1 MKKISNL
8 LQAIFVLSC
17 AFGSNF
23 TYAVLTSYSPAGGT
37 YNLNLNSAA
46 VVSSTTATGSDG
58 NIYYPITPPNQS
70 GIVVNETNSN
80 PTGMVECQANYLQGD
95 YKYWLGSGHA
105 YHRIFSYMPEAGLSI
120 NGLPAYKINAN
131 TFFTIYSRQNLVNQW
146 VKISSQ
152 GCSIWQTGPL
162 PASFF
167 TVQFPFEIR
176 IYVKN
181 VPIDGNIIIPDVL
194 LAGYSRIFQNQGV
207 VPDYNVPADKATILL
222 KLNSS
227 VVKFPSSC
235 KVNINNLNIEHDFLD
250 STSFN
255 SIVSRYVTYEC
266 LRSEPVRLMLDYVT
280 DSDPEKRVP
289 LKSGNNTIYTEL
301 MLYDEQSNKKGKVIE
316 TTIDGIKNIRV
327 ESHLSGSSAEPGDY
341 RGNAWLIASFI

>member
-8 LQAIFVLSC
+8 LQAIFVFSC

-23 TYAVLTSYSPAGGT
+23 TYAALTSYSPAGGT

-46 VVSSTTATGSDG
+46 VVSSATATGSDG
-58 NIYYPITPPNQS
+58 NKYYPITPPNQS
-70 GIVVNETNSN
+70 GIVVNEINSN
-80 PTGMVECQANYLQGD
+80 PTGMVECLANYLQGS
-95 YKYWLGSGHA
+95 YKYFLGKQFA
-105 YHRIFSYMPEAGLSI
+105 YHRIFSYMPEAGVSI
-120 NGLPAYKINAN
+120 NGLRAYKINAN
-131 TFFTIYSRQNLVNQW
+131 TFFTIYSSTNMADQW
-146 VKISSQ
+146 VKISSS
-152 GCSIWQTGPL
+152 GCSIWETGPL

-176 IYVKN
+176 IYVKHI
-181 VPIDGNIIIPDVL
+181 PIDGNIIIPDTL
-194 LAGYSRIFQNQGV
+194 LAGYSRIFQNEG

-222 KLNSS
+222 KLTSAI
-227 VVKFPSSC
+227 VKFPSSC
-235 KVNINNLNIEHDFLD
+235 KVNIDNLNIEHDFLD

-255 SIVSRYVTYEC
+255 SIVSRFVTYEC

-280 DSDPEKRVP
+280 DNDPEKRVP
-289 LKSGNNTIYTEL
+289 LKSGNNTIYSEL

-341 RGNAWLIASFI
+341 RGNAWLIASFL